1 MSQSVDSALILVLGA
16 VILFV
21 ASRSPFHAFCVF
33 VASLPFEY
41 ALALRGVVTIAPSYL
56 ALLVLFV
63 VCMTHPARMTTK
75 GSLAS
80 ELNPFVLGYLGV
92 AVLSLVITIVSPPP
106 QLGVDSVFLR
116 WRAGEYRGLI
126 QVAFLLFSS
135 AAFFATLFFCSNAR
149 RLRFVVSGF
158 VVLSTLIALYG
169 IYQMVGVRLRLPLV
183 GVYAAGLYEQPASLR
198 PNATFQEPM
207 IFGHFLLA
215 AISLMGS
222 LVTHRAGLDPEDRR
236 IYGLA
241 AIPMLMV
248 MVVALV
254 LTVGRG
260 AWLGAAASAA
270 VSVLI
275 MEPSAR
281 RRAVLML
288 IIVAFAG
295 VIAFILLMGSP
306 TTAWYTVVNRFSV
319 AASSVG
325 AEQRLWYRELLLELW
340 REHPILGVGFGNYP
354 LYQLARFDLTGIA
367 GAYGVYWQALVETG
381 TVGFVSLTA
390 MLAAV
395 YRLLFRQLAR
405 APHSPWR
412 PYLVGW
418 VAGVTGL
425 LVGYLFMGDRFNLY
439 MWVTLGFAMATVRI
453 AAEES

>member
-1 MSQSVDSALILVLGA
+1 
-16 VILFV
+16 
-21 ASRSPFHAFCVF
+21 

-41 ALALRGVVTIAPSYL
+41 ALALRGPVTIAPSYV

-63 VCMTHPARMTTK
+63 VCMIHPARMTTK

-106 QLGVDSVFLR
+106 QINVSSSLLR
-116 WRAGEYRGLI
+116 WRAGDYRGVI
-126 QVAFLLFSS
+126 QVAFLLFSAS
-135 AAFFATLFFCSNAR
+135 TFFVTLFFCSDAR
-149 RLRFVVSGF
+149 RLRFAVSGF
-158 VVLSTLIALYG
+158 IVLSALIALYG

-183 GVYAAGLYEQPASLR
+183 GVYASGLYEQPASLR

-207 IFGHFLLA
+207 IFGHFLVA
-215 AISLMGS
+215 GISLLAS
-222 LVTHRAGLDPEDRR
+222 LIVQRAGLDHEDRR
-236 IYGLA
+236 IYGIA

-275 MEPSAR
+275 MDRSAR

-288 IIVAFAG
+288 SVVTVTG
-295 VIAFILLMGSP
+295 VIGFIVLMGSP
-306 TTAWYTVVNRFSV
+306 TTAWYTVVNRFSL

-325 AEQRLWYRELLLELW
+325 AEQRLWYQELLFRLW
-340 REHPILGVGFGNYP
+340 REHLILGVGFGNYP

-367 GAYGVYWQALVETG
+367 GAYGIYWQSLVETG
-381 TVGFVSLTA
+381 TVGFISLVA
-390 MLAAV
+390 MLLAAF
-395 YRLLFRQLAR
+395 RLMLRQLAT

-418 VAGVTGL
+418 VGSLTGL

-439 MWVTLGFAMATVRI
+439 MWATLGFAMATVKV